1 MKSKRIMALL
11 LTSALSVSVSG
22 IGGMSAFAMDA
33 NKYTDV
39 PAEETLFGYVEDVVD
54 SGIMEGDTDTEF
66 GVETKVTRGDIV
78 SYLYKMLMSPTES
91 GSLRFEDVL
100 DTEYEDAVMWADSVG
115 LFEGLKEDFFEDGA
129 FGADKEITRQELAVM
144 LYNLAKGELK
154 IDVAKNVP
162 ETFEEYS
169 DGEDVAEEYSEAV
182 RWAVGNAVIPLNED
196 AKLAPEDIANKAEVA
211 EALSVLMGL
220 ITDETVEVA
229 GEGRE
234 ADTTVPTIKETEDT
248 ADDTKAEVPE
258 TKAPASGNTGN
269 NSNQNTAP
277 APEKPAPEK
286 PAPEKPAPEKPAHVH
301 NWVTNYDTV
310 EVAEQGHTEQ
320 QLVKEAWTETIN
332 HPAETHEEE
341 QWVVDKEAWTET
353 VSHPAETHEEEQ
365 WVVDKEAWTET
376 INHPAETHEEE
387 QWVVDKEAV
396 YDTIHHPAETHE
408 EEQWVVDKEAVY
420 ETIHHDAVYEDQWV
434 VDKEAWDEEVWEQQI
449 HWICFVCRL
458 DMTEAGF
465 DQTAVDQHMKQ
476 HLLNGDG
483 DGYGTEPV
491 DVLVDVIHH
500 PEEGHYE
507 KVLVKEAWDEE
518 VLVSPEEGHY
528 ETVTIIDKEAW
539 DEEVLVSP
547 EEGHY
552 ETVTIIDKEAW
563 TETIEHAEEGHY
575 ETVTIIDKEA
585 WTETI
590 EHAEEGHYET
600 ITVVDKEAW
609 TETVE
614 HPAEYKDVWVVDVPA
629 YTTQVP
635 NGYYCTG
642 CGAFSGG
649 GRG

>member
-1 MKSKRIMALL
+1 MESQGGFIMKSKRIMALL

-341 QWVVDKEAWTET
+341 QWVVDKEA
-353 VSHPAETHEEEQ
+353 
-365 WVVDKEAWTET
+365 
-376 INHPAETHEEE
+376 
-387 QWVVDKEAV
+387 V

-539 DEEVLVSP
+539 
-547 EEGHY
+547 
-552 ETVTIIDKEAW
+552 
-563 TETIEHAEEGHY
+563 
-575 ETVTIIDKEA
+575 
-585 WTETI
+585 TETI

>member
-1 MKSKRIMALL
+1 MKGKRTLALIVASG
-11 LTSALSVSVSG
+11 LTAALG
-22 IGGMSAFAMDA
+22 ITNVGNLAYAMEA
-33 NKYTDV
+33 GTYSDV
-39 PAEETLFGYVEDVVD
+39 TPNDPAYAYIEDVVD
-54 SGIMEGDTDTEF
+54 AGIMEGESDTEF
-66 GVETKVTRGDIV
+66 GIDEEVTRGEVLTYI
-78 SYLYKMLMSPTES
+78 YRLMKSPQPAE
-91 GSLRFEDVL
+91 GSLSSFEDIEGT
-100 DTEYEDAVMWADSVG
+100 DYETAVIWADSIG
-115 LFEGLKEDFFEDGA
+115 LFDGLDEDFFVDGL
-129 FGADKEITRQELAVM
+129 FHGDEGITREQLASLLM
-144 LYNLAKGELK
+144 NLAQSQLNINVQENTLESLADISDNGDIKDAY
-154 IDVAKNVP
+154 ID
-162 ETFEEYS
+162 
-169 DGEDVAEEYSEAV
+169 AV
-182 RWAVGNAVIPLNED
+182 KWAIGNQLLNTNQEQ
-196 AKLAPEDIANKAEVA
+196 KFSPGNIVTKENIA
-211 EALSVLMGL
+211 EALSKLAAMVE
-220 ITDETVEVA
+220 DETIDLA
-229 GEGRE
+229 IGSE
-234 ADTTVPTIKETEDT
+234 AENSESASSGDNTDQGDTSGTT
-248 ADDTKAEVPE
+248 
-258 TKAPASGNTGN
+258 GNTGN
-269 NSNQNTAP
+269 GGNNGNQNTAP
-277 APEKPAPEK
+277 EKPV
-286 PAPEKPAPEKPAHVH
+286 HVH

-353 VSHPAETHEEEQ
+353 INHPAETHEEQQ
-365 WVVDKEAWTET
+365 WIVDKEAWTET

-396 YDTIHHPAETHE
+396 YETIHHPAETHE

-420 ETIHHDAVYEDQWV
+420 ETIHHDAVYEDKWV
-434 VDKEAWDEEVWEQQI
+434 VTKEAWDEEVFVGI
-449 HWICFVCRL
+449 HWFCNVCGL
-458 DMTEAGF
+458 DLDVAGIIT
-465 DQTAVDQHMKQ
+465 DEQVSAHMKAHALEGQ
-476 HLLNGDG
+476 GGN
-483 DGYGTEPV
+483 TVSKPV
-491 DVLVDVIHH
+491 YETIHH

-575 ETVTIIDKEA
+575 ETVVITDKEA

-590 EHAEEGHYET
+590 EHAEEGRYET
-600 ITVVDKEAW
+600 ITIVDKEAW

-614 HPAEYKDVWVVDVPA
+614 HPAEYKDVWVVDVSA

>member
-1 MKSKRIMALL
+1 MKGKRTLALIVASG
-11 LTSALSVSVSG
+11 LTAALG
-22 IGGMSAFAMDA
+22 ITNVGNLAYAMEA
-33 NKYTDV
+33 GTYSDV
-39 PAEETLFGYVEDVVD
+39 TPNDPAYAYIEDVVD
-54 SGIMEGDTDTEF
+54 AGIMEGESDTEF
-66 GVETKVTRGDIV
+66 GIDEEVTRGEVLFYI
-78 SYLYKMLMSPTES
+78 YRLMKSPQPAE
-91 GSLRFEDVL
+91 GSRSSFEDIEGT
-100 DTEYEDAVMWADSVG
+100 DYETAVIWADSIG
-115 LFEGLKEDFFEDGA
+115 LFDGLDEDFFVDGL
-129 FGADKEITRQELAVM
+129 FHGDEGITREQLASLLM
-144 LYNLAKGELK
+144 NLAQSQLNINVQENTLESMADISDNGDIKDAY
-154 IDVAKNVP
+154 ID
-162 ETFEEYS
+162 
-169 DGEDVAEEYSEAV
+169 AV
-182 RWAVGNAVIPLNED
+182 KWAIGNQLLNTDQEQ
-196 AKLAPEDIANKAEVA
+196 KFSPGNIVTKENIA
-211 EALSVLMGL
+211 EALSKLAAMVE
-220 ITDETVEVA
+220 DETIDLA
-229 GEGRE
+229 IGSE
-234 ADTTVPTIKETEDT
+234 AENSESASSGDNTDQGDTSGTT
-248 ADDTKAEVPE
+248 
-258 TKAPASGNTGN
+258 GNTGNGNAGN
-269 NSNQNTAP
+269 NSNQNT
-277 APEKPAPEK
+277 
-286 PAPEKPAPEKPAHVH
+286 APEKPAPEKPAHVH

-353 VSHPAETHEEEQ
+353 INHPAETHEEEQ

-396 YDTIHHPAETHE
+396 YETIHHPAETHE

-449 HWICFVCRL
+449 HIVCFVCGL
-458 DMTEAGF
+458 DETEAGF
-465 DQTAVDQHMKQ
+465 TPEQVYQHDDQHI
-476 HLLNGDG
+476 LNGEG
-483 DGYGTEPV
+483 TGYGTKPV
-491 DVLVDVIHH
+491 DVLVNIIHH

-552 ETVTIIDKEAW
+552 ETVTITDKEAWTETIEHAEEGHYETVVITDKEAW

-575 ETVTIIDKEA
+575 ETVTII
-585 WTETI
+585 
-590 EHAEEGHYET
+590 
-600 ITVVDKEAW
+600 DKEAW